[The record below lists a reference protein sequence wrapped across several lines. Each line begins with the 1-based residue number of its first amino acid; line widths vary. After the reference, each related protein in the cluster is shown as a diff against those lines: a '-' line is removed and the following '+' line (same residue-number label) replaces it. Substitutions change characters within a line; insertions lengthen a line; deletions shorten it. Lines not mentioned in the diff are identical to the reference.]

1 MRQDLPQN
9 NQDVKYM
16 GSLLSYSGLTTKIRA
31 MQSRLLTDDQ
41 YRELAELKSVP
52 QAVTYLKQQ
61 PAYEAILDS
70 LSEEALHRGKIEQ
83 LLVNSIYRDFTKI
96 YQFSNME
103 QRKFLN
109 LYFGRYEV
117 SIMKECLNKIFDHR
131 DVNLDLSLFK
141 PFFDKHSQLDINLLT
156 ASRSI
161 EEFVSHLRGTSYYQ
175 PLAALSSLET
185 PTLFDYEMALDLSYF
200 SAIWKTKDKILSKK
214 NLEEI
219 TKAYGNKFD
228 LLNLQWIYRSKRYY
242 HMTSAQIYALLIPV
256 HHRLKKD
263 VVKALVEAEN
273 MSAFSQLLEQTYY
286 AKRYDS
292 FKVDTLESMYAAIM
306 KHILSSES
314 RQDPYSVA
322 TIYSYLYH
330 KEHEVNRLII
340 ALECVRY
347 RISADEAMQHIAKT

>member
-1 MRQDLPQN
+1 
-9 NQDVKYM
+9 M

-175 PLAALSSLET
+175 PLAALSGLETLTSLWFVFFFLAILSISSIKIIPCSARSTSLSAAASSLET
-185 PTLFDYEMALDLSYF
+185 TLS
-200 SAIWKTKDKILSKK
+200 I
-214 NLEEI
+214 
-219 TKAYGNKFD
+219 
-228 LLNLQWIYRSKRYY
+228 
-242 HMTSAQIYALLIPV
+242 
-256 HHRLKKD
+256 
-263 VVKALVEAEN
+263 
-273 MSAFSQLLEQTYY
+273 
-286 AKRYDS
+286 
-292 FKVDTLESMYAAIM
+292 
-306 KHILSSES
+306 SS
-314 RQDPYSVA
+314 P
-322 TIYSYLYH
+322 I
-330 KEHEVNRLII
+330 
-340 ALECVRY
+340 
-347 RISADEAMQHIAKT
+347 

>member
-161 EEFVSHLRGTSYYQ
+161 EEFVRLLRGTSYYQ
-175 PLAALSSLET
+175 PLAALSGLET

>member
-1 MRQDLPQN
+1 
-9 NQDVKYM
+9 M

-175 PLAALSSLET
+175 PLAALSGLET